1 MGSAIIERT
10 IGLSESYVRAV
21 TSPPSHARV
30 VIVGGG
36 ILGCSIAYWLTKY
49 GERDVLLLEQHQL
62 TDGATWHAAGLVGQL
77 RSSRNTTRM
86 LEQSVEMYRQLE
98 SETGQAVDWHET
110 GSLRLSCSPERT
122 MELRRLT
129 TMAKSFGLPM
139 HIITADEAQSLFPL
153 MSTTDVEAAAFLPTD
168 GYIDP
173 ASVTQAIARGARNR
187 GAVICENTPVV
198 SITVDGRRCTTVHT
212 TDGAAI
218 ECEVV
223 VNAAGMWG
231 MEVGRMVGAR
241 VPAVAVEH
249 QYLLSGPID
258 GYTPVELGRMP
269 TMRDPDHLVYYKPD
283 GPGLLV
289 GGYEPDTVAFGVDA
303 DIPPAFQRR
312 LFDPD
317 YDRFAQLAEL
327 ATKRTPVL
335 EQAGIR
341 SLINGAIPYSAD
353 ADFVMGR
360 APELDNFFVATGFLY
375 GIAAGGGA
383 GKMMA
388 EWILDGHPSLDLWPL
403 DVRRFSFHHTT
414 RHFIGRRMVE
424 LYGHH
429 YKLAAPGSEKVSAR
443 GVRRSPLHDRL
454 QQAGAVFGSRGGW
467 ERPNWFAPPGVDP
480 VDVPSFTGGNSFEHV
495 GAEALA
501 VRNGVALVDQTSF
514 AKFEISGPGA
524 LAAVQYLSVAQMDRS
539 VGTVT
544 YTQLCNERGGI
555 ECDLT
560 MVRTASDA
568 WYVVTGAAF
577 GAHDMG
583 WIRAQCAGRFDVAI
597 NDVTSARAVLNLCGP
612 RSRDVLAAA
621 CEDDMS
627 NGAFRYGRARH
638 ITIGSAPVLA
648 LRIGYTGELGWELH
662 VPTEYAAHVYDVLWA
677 AGTSHSI
684 VNVGYRAIDRLRVE
698 KGYVY
703 WSTDVTPDTTPL
715 EAGLEWRISWD
726 KGDFC
731 GRQALLEQ
739 QANGVERRLSTFTIE
754 LGEGEMTYPIGGE
767 AILLGTD
774 DNVVGFTTTANFG
787 HTVGKPIVYGYVPV
801 VHLGRSDWMI
811 EVYGQAFPA
820 THHERALYDPDG
832 TRLRA

>member
-1 MGSAIIERT
+1 VSGVPERARIVII
-10 IGLSESYVRAV
+10 
-21 TSPPSHARV
+21 
-30 VIVGGG
+30 GGG
-36 ILGCSIAYWLTKY
+36 ILGCSIAYWLTKF
-49 GERDVLLLEQHQL
+49 GESDVAILEQHEI

-86 LEQSVEMYRQLE
+86 LEQSVEMYRGLE
-98 SETGQAVDWHET
+98 EETGQAVDWHET

-139 HIITADEAQSLFPL
+139 HIIGAEEARALFPL

-173 ASVTQAIARGARNR
+173 ASVTQAIARGARMR
-187 GAVICENTPVV
+187 GAQVCEHTEVTG
-198 SITVDGRRCTTVHT
+198 ITVDGRHCTTVHT
-212 TDGAAI
+212 RAGDSI
-218 ECEVV
+218 ECEML

-231 MEVGRMVGAR
+231 MQVGRMAGVR
-241 VPAVAVEH
+241 IPAVAVEH

-289 GGYEPDTVAFGVDA
+289 GGYEPDTVAFGVDG
-303 DIPPAFQRR
+303 DIPAPFKRR
-312 LFDPD
+312 LFDAN

-341 SLINGAIPYSAD
+341 TLVNGPIPYSAD
-353 ADFVMGR
+353 ADFVMGKV
-360 APELDNFFVATGFLY
+360 PELDNFYIATGFLY

-388 EWILDGHPSLDLWPL
+388 EWMLDGRPSLDLWPL

-414 RHFIGRRMVE
+414 RHFIGQRMVE

-429 YKLAAPGSEKVSAR
+429 YKLAAPGSEKATAR

-454 QQAGAVFGSRGGW
+454 ATAGAVFGSRGGW
-467 ERPNWFAPPGVDP
+467 ERPNWFAPPGVEP
-480 VDVPSFTGGNSFEHV
+480 VDEPSFTGGNWFEHA
-495 GAEALA
+495 GNEALA
-501 VRNGVALVDQTSF
+501 VRNGVALIDQTSF

-524 LAAVQYLSVAQMDRS
+524 LAAVQWLSVADMDKS
-539 VGTVT
+539 VGTIT
-544 YTQLCNERGGI
+544 YTQLCNEQGGI

-560 MVRTASDA
+560 MVRTAADA
-568 WYVVTGAAF
+568 WYVVTGSAF

-583 WIRAQCAGRFDVAI
+583 WIRSHCPADGSVRVA
-597 NDVTSARAVLNLCGP
+597 DVTSARGVINLCGP
-612 RSRDVLAAA
+612 LARDVLQAV
-621 CEDDMS
+621 CEDDVS
-627 NGAFRYGRARH
+627 NAAFKYGRARE
-638 ITIGSAPVLA
+638 ITIGAAPVLA

-662 VPTEYAAHVYDVLWA
+662 IPAEYTAHVYGVLWE
-677 AGTSHSI
+677 AGLQHGI
-684 VNVGYRAIDRLRVE
+684 VNAGYRAIDRLRVE

-731 GRQALLEQ
+731 GREALVAQ
-739 QANGVERRLSTFTIE
+739 RQRGVERRLCTFTLDE
-754 LGEGEMTYPIGGE
+754 PAGHRVYPVSGE
-767 AILLGTD
+767 AIILD
-774 DNVVGFTTTANFG
+774 DEVVGFTTTANFG
-787 HTVGKPIVYGYVPV
+787 DTIGRPIAYGYVPV
-801 VHLGRSDWMI
+801 EHLDRADWVI
-811 EVYGQAFPA
+811 EVYGEAVPA
-820 THHERALYDPDG
+820 RRHDGALYDPKG
-832 TRLRA
+832 ARLRA

>member
-1 MGSAIIERT
+1 LRGVADVPS
-10 IGLSESYVRAV
+10 RA
-21 TSPPSHARV
+21 RI

-49 GERDVLLLEQHQL
+49 GETDVLLLEQHQL

-86 LEQSVEMYRQLE
+86 LEQSVEMYRGLE
-98 SETGQAVDWHET
+98 VETGQAVDWHET

-122 MELRRLT
+122 LELKRLT

-139 HIITADEAQSLFPL
+139 EIIGPQRAQELFPL

-173 ASVTQAIARGARNR
+173 ASVTQAIARGARMR
-187 GAVICENTPVV
+187 GATICEQTPVR

-212 TDGAAI
+212 AHGDTV
-218 ECEVV
+218 ECEMV

-231 MEVGRMVGAR
+231 MEVARLVGAR

-249 QYLLSGPID
+249 QYLLSGPIE
-258 GYTPVELGRMP
+258 GFTPVELGRMP

-289 GGYEPDTVAFGVDA
+289 GGYEPDTIAFGVDG
-303 DIPPAFQRR
+303 DIPNPFRRR
-312 LFDPD
+312 LFDPNF
-317 YDRFAQLAEL
+317 DRFAQLAEL
-327 ATKRTPVL
+327 AQKRTPVL

-341 SLINGAIPYSAD
+341 SLINGPIPYSAD

-360 APELDNFFVATGFLY
+360 VPELDNFFVATGFLY

-388 EWILDGHPSLDLWPL
+388 EWMLEGRPSLDLWPL

-414 RHFIGRRMVE
+414 KHFLAPRMVE

-429 YKLAAPGSEKVSAR
+429 YKLAAPGSEKASAR
-443 GVRRSPLHDRL
+443 GVRRSPLHDVLLAR
-454 QQAGAVFGSRGGW
+454 GAVYGSRGGW
-467 ERPNWFAPPGVDP
+467 ERPNWFAPPGVEP
-480 VDVPSFTGGNSFEHV
+480 VDRPTFTGGNSWEHV
-495 GAEALA
+495 EREARA
-501 VRNGVALVDQTSF
+501 VRDGVALVDQTSF

-524 LAAVQYLSVAQMDRS
+524 LAAVQWLSVANMDRS
-539 VGTVT
+539 IGTVT

-560 MVRTASDA
+560 MVRTAHDT

-583 WIRAQCAGRFDVAI
+583 WIREQSPTDGSVQIR
-597 NDVTSARAVLNLCGP
+597 DVTSARGVINLCGP
-612 RSRDVLAAA
+612 LAREVLQAV
-621 CEDDMS
+621 CEDDVS
-627 NGAFRYGRARH
+627 NAAFRYGRARE
-638 ITIGSAPVLA
+638 ITVGAAPVLA

-662 VPTEYAAHVYDVLWA
+662 VPTEYAAHVYEVLRA
-677 AGTSHSI
+677 AGEPHGI
-684 VNVGYRAIDRLRVE
+684 VDAGYRAVDRLRVE

-715 EAGLEWRISWD
+715 EAGLEWRIDWG
-726 KGDFC
+726 KGGFC
-731 GRQALLEQ
+731 GRDALVAQ
-739 QANGVERRLSTFTIE
+739 RDAGVTRRLSTFTLE
-754 LGEGEMTYPIGGE
+754 LEPGEMAYPVGGE
-767 AILLGTD
+767 AIIADGQ
-774 DNVVGFTTTANFG
+774 VVGFSTTANFG
-787 HTVGKPIVYGYVPV
+787 HTVGKPVLYGYLPID
-801 VHLGRSDWMI
+801 LCDRTDFTI
-811 EVYGQAFPA
+811 EVYGEPYRA
-820 THHERALYDPDG
+820 TRHDGPLHDPNGD
-832 TRLRA
+832 RLRA

>member
-1 MGSAIIERT
+1 VAT
-10 IGLSESYVRAV
+10 PPARA
-21 TSPPSHARV
+21 RI

-49 GERDVLLLEQHQL
+49 GERDVVLLEQHRL

-86 LEQSVEMYRQLE
+86 LEQSVEMYRGLE
-98 SETGQAVDWHET
+98 AETGQAVDWHET

-139 HIITADEAQSLFPL
+139 QIIAPDEAQALFPL
-153 MSTTDVEAAAFLPTD
+153 MSTADVEAAAFLPTD

-173 ASVTQAIARGARNR
+173 ASVTQAIARSARDR
-187 GAVICENTPVV
+187 GAVICEQTPVT
-198 SITVDGRRCTTVHT
+198 SIVVDGRRCTSVHT
-212 TDGAAI
+212 AGGQVI
-218 ECEVV
+218 ECEMV

-231 MEVGRMVGAR
+231 LEVGRMAGVR
-241 VPAVAVEH
+241 VPALAVEH
-249 QYLLSGPID
+249 QYLLSGPIE

-289 GGYEPDTVAFGVDA
+289 GGYEPDTIAFGTDG
-303 DIPPAFQRR
+303 IPSPFERR
-312 LFDPD
+312 LFDSNF
-317 YDRFAQLAEL
+317 DRFAQLAEL
-327 ATKRTPVL
+327 AQKRTPVL

-341 SLINGAIPYSAD
+341 SLINGPIPYSAD

-360 APELDNFFVATGFLY
+360 APELDNFYVATGFLY

-388 EWILDGHPSLDLWPL
+388 EWMLDGRPSLDLWPL

-414 RHFIGRRMVE
+414 RHFIGPRMVE

-429 YKLAAPGSEKVSAR
+429 YKLAAPGSEKLTAR

-454 QQAGAVFGSRGGW
+454 AARGAVFGSRGGW
-467 ERPNWFAPPGVDP
+467 ERPNWFAPVGVEQ
-480 VDVPSFTGGNSFEHV
+480 VDRPSFTGGNWFEHA
-495 GAEALA
+495 GREALA

-514 AKFEISGPGA
+514 AKFEITGPGA
-524 LAAVQYLSVAQMDRS
+524 LAAVQWLSVADMDKS

-560 MVRTASDA
+560 MVRTATDS

-577 GAHDMG
+577 GSHDMS
-583 WIRAQCAGRFDVAI
+583 WIRSQSPADGSVIIR
-597 NDVTSARAVLNLCGP
+597 DVTSARAVINVCGP
-612 RSRDVLAAA
+612 RSRDVLQAV
-621 CEDDMS
+621 CEDDVS
-627 NGAFRYGRARH
+627 NAAFRYGRAH
-638 ITIGSAPVLA
+638 EITIGAAPALA

-662 VPTEYAAHVYDVLWA
+662 IPTEYAAHVYDVLRA
-677 AGTSHSI
+677 AGEPHGI
-684 VNVGYRAIDRLRVE
+684 VDVGYRAIDRLRVE

-731 GRQALLEQ
+731 GRDALVAQ
-739 QANGVERRLSTFTIE
+739 RQGGVQRRLSTFTLE
-754 LGEGEMTYPIGGE
+754 PMAYPVGGE
-767 AILLGTD
+767 AILLGD
-774 DNVVGFTTTANFG
+774 EVIGFTTTANFG
-787 HTVGKPIVYGYVPV
+787 DTVARPIAYGYIPIA
-801 VHLGRSDWMI
+801 HCTRTDFTI
-811 EVYGQAFPA
+811 EVYGNPVEA
-820 THHERALYDPDG
+820 TRHDQPLYDPEG
-832 TRLRA
+832 TRLRS